1 MTAHAPLRGAG
12 DLTPAHLGA
21 LATLLQLLPTGDLL
35 ALLSGRAT
43 VDAVV
48 GIAEQAASI
57 VKWAIPPAALP
68 AEAAGM
74 ALQALQFLLDAVGVG
89 DNPVTGGIPEAFP
102 PGGGPGPYRGR

>member
-1 MTAHAPLRGAG
+1 MREPAPLPGAG
-12 DLTPAHLGA
+12 DLTPAHLSA
-21 LATLLQLLPTGDLL
+21 LAALLQLLPTGDLI
-35 ALLSGRAT
+35 ALLSGGAT
-43 VDAVV
+43 VDTVI

-68 AEAAGM
+68 AEAARM

-89 DNPVTGGIPEAFP
+89 ANPVTGGIPNAFP